1 MTKAE
6 ARERFGIK
14 ETDSLDK
21 DGIRQ
26 LLQIAEKRAKVWSL
40 TASMREEIA
49 KDIAAYTALLQD

>member
-14 ETDSLDK
+14 ETDSLNK
-21 DGIRQ
+21 DGIQQ

-49 KDIAAYTALLQD
+49 KDIAAYKALLQD